1 MKKLNQRGITTIE
14 VIISFVLVILIS
26 ASLFTT
32 ITAYNTKRLTE
43 NYKSQIYTY
52 KNQLT
57 KVIQDDFIK
66 KGLVSVTYNKYTPY
80 STSSYSELNDGDK
93 ANNKMTIYQLDCT
106 LKDGSNR
113 RLVIYQRFTQTK
125 LHPSGS
131 KTKSDYFMIEYGQP
145 DLTKNNADDQNAT
158 LIQYPIPDVGSSE
171 ATDTKLTSKD
181 LSINNILVSFGKDYS
196 ERTSTNVLSLYI
208 GFYHPELS
216 TRYGINI
223 ISPIDYISSSS
234 DGTNGFELTG
244 PTNITYMIQYHA
256 NGGEGTMDT
265 RSLEYD
271 EEFSIVD
278 SKHPN
283 NFTRKG
289 YKFLGFS
296 RNQNSTAPEYTTS
309 EKLKG
314 LTKEEKLDLYAIWE
328 KKEYQ
333 YSYSNSSPNIYKLVI
348 DVAGTYKLETWG
360 AQGGGRYG
368 ISSGSHGGPGGYA
381 TTDVNLNAKDVL
393 YISVGKQGVF
403 DTNAIGVSNYTG
415 GGKSKTENGCSTGGG
430 ATYISKSSSDYTGN
444 TSNLYLIAA
453 GGGGSGGGTVPSS
466 KLNSEYDGSGGAARS
481 STNARTDLEKPK
493 LKGKLIN
500 PSNSSENKGIN
511 SAGNTRYCTGA
522 GGAGWISGAA
532 GTSSSEGAGQE
543 DYSYMYSGG
552 SGGISKIFLGSNSSD
567 NKGYTTTQESEKT
580 PKSGYYKLGDGYAK
594 ITLIS

>member
-32 ITAYNTKRLTE
+32 ITAYNTKRLNE

-80 STSSYSELNDGDK
+80 STSSYSELKDGDK

-131 KTKSDYFMIEYGQP
+131 KTKPDYFMIEYGQP
-145 DLTKNNADDQNAT
+145 DLTKNNADEQNAT

-171 ATDTKLTSKD
+171 APNTKLTSKD

-196 ERTSTNVLSLYI
+196 TKTSTNVLSLYI

-223 ISPIDYISSSS
+223 VSPIDYISSSS
-234 DGTNGFELTG
+234 DGTNGFELNG

-265 RSLEYD
+265 RSLDYD

-278 SKHPN
+278 NKHQN

-296 RNQNSTAPEYTTS
+296 RNQNSTAPEYTTK
-309 EKLKG
+309 EVLKG
-314 LTKEEKLDLYAIWE
+314 LTKESKIDLYAIWE

-348 DVAGTYKLETWG
+348 DTTGTYKLETWG

-368 ISSGSHGGPGGYA
+368 ISLGSHGGPGGYA
-381 TTDVNLNAKDVL
+381 TTTLNLNAKDVL
-393 YISVGKQGVF
+393 YISVGKQGKF
-403 DTNAIGVSNYTG
+403 DTNAIAASNYTG
-415 GGKSKTENGCSTGGG
+415 GGKSKTDNACSTGGG
-430 ATYISKSSSDYTGN
+430 ATYISKSNSDYTGKE
-444 TSNLYLIAA
+444 SDLYLIAA
-453 GGGGSGGGTVPSS
+453 GGGGSGGGFVPSS

-493 LKGKLIN
+493 TKGKLLN
-500 PSNSSENKGIN
+500 PSDSSNYKGVD
-511 SAGNTRYCTGA
+511 SAGNSRYCTGA
-522 GGAGWISGAA
+522 GGAGWKGGAA
-532 GTSSSEGAGQE
+532 GTRLSEGAGQE

-552 SGGISKIFLGSNSSD
+552 SGGISRVFLGSNQ
-567 NKGYTTTQESEKT
+567 GYTTSQDANQTAT
-580 PKSGYYKLGDGYAK
+580 SGYYKLGDGYAK